1 MEWLSLLLAAVLFAA
16 ACNLDTVILSMGYAV
31 KGVRVSL
38 SHSLIIAALTTL
50 ITWASLLLGA
60 GAARVLSGPL
70 PNLLGGL
77 VLVGIGAWFVLDWLR
92 RLGPAGE
99 AEGENRA
106 ATLWGC
112 VSLAAALAVNNAG
125 IGVAAGVSGIAP
137 GWAALANFLVTLA
150 ALPLGRA
157 LGDKLAGRLLGK
169 YAPPSPARCWCCWAS
184 GRRWARP
191 CLKIVNTPNRR
202 AVCPLDG
209 PIFP

>member
-125 IGVAAGVSGIAP
+125 AGVAAGISGLSP
-137 GWAALANFLVTLA
+137 LGAAVCNFGVTL
-150 ALPLGRA
+150 LFIPLGGW
-157 LGDKLAGRLLGK
+157 LGAGPAGRLLGK
-169 YAPPSPARCWCCWAS
+169 YALPLS
-184 GRRWARP
+184 GLLLVLLGGAEAF
-191 CLKIVNTPNRR
+191 L
-202 AVCPLDG
+202 
-209 PIFP
+209 

>member
-1 MEWLSLLLAAVLFAA
+1 MEWFSMLAAAVLFAA
-16 ACNLDTVILSMGYAV
+16 ACNFDTVILAMGWAV
-31 KGVRVSL
+31 RGVRPSPAHTLV
-38 SHSLIIAALTTL
+38 IAGLTTL
-50 ITWASLLLGA
+50 ITWLSLVLGEGAAATLGRSFA
-60 GAARVLSGPL
+60 GA
-70 PNLLGGL
+70 LGGL
-77 VLVGIGAWFVLDWLR
+77 VLAGIGLWFVLDWLR

-169 YAPPSPARCWCCWAS
+169 YALPLS
-184 GRRWARP
+184 GALLVLLGIWE
-191 CLKIVNTPNRR
+191 
-202 AVCPLDG
+202 AVG
-209 PIFP
+209 

>member
-50 ITWASLLLGA
+50 ITWASLLG
-60 GAARVLSGPL
+60 GRGRRVLSGPL

-77 VLVGIGAWFVLDWLR
+77 VLAGIGAWFVLDWLR

-125 IGVAAGVSGIAP
+125 IGVAAGVSGHCPRLGGP
-137 GWAALANFLVTLA
+137 GQLSGH
-150 ALPLGRA
+150 PGR
-157 LGDKLAGRLLGK
+157 
-169 YAPPSPARCWCCWAS
+169 PPP
-184 GRRWARP
+184 GPRP
-191 CLKIVNTPNRR
+191 
-202 AVCPLDG
+202 G
-209 PIFP
+209 G